1 MKQCQDD
8 LYNCATWTL
17 YKENTLVLKWVL
29 WNPYFKNTFKNI
41 STRIPPYIKMMDYTI
56 HAHHGYSQPQIF
68 GVLQVCEDFYRP
80 GGVEKQWCGSQCN
93 PAKVHQMG
101 LCLRCSST
109 IAKAVK
115 SWERE
120 AHAYEKRNYT

>member
-1 MKQCQDD
+1 
-8 LYNCATWTL
+8 
-17 YKENTLVLKWVL
+17 
-29 WNPYFKNTFKNI
+29 
-41 STRIPPYIKMMDYTI
+41 MDYTI
-56 HAHHGYSQPQIF
+56 HAHHGYSQPQIL